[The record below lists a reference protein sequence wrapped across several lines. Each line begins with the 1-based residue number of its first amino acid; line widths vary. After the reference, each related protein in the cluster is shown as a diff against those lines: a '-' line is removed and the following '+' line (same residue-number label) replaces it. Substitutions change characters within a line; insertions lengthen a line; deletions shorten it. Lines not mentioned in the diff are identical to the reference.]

1 MIFLLEKTIW
11 QMVQESHKQLLSAWD
26 ITVIPEHRGQP
37 LQAQEAACI
46 TLIYEN
52 IFSDQEFYRKEVAY

>member
-1 MIFLLEKTIW
+1 
-11 QMVQESHKQLLSAWD
+11 MVQESHKQLLSAWN